1 MELKTVLVIIILV
14 QSMLMFTP
22 RNKQKLIDMDYFG
35 DDNED
40 VEDLFEEDEDYNE
53 NYDVSFE
60 IRQLPRK
67 RQVLKSCDFVDLN
80 AVGKLCGLGNKIKVF
95 KVKRF
100 SRSKFKIF
108 VVSVQEKTNPR
119 PKHTI
124 FFDGFSGHII
134 LAVHSGN
141 QWQCCDSSVR

>member
-67 RQVLKSCDFVDLN
+67 RQVLKSCDFVND
-80 AVGKLCGLGNKIKVF
+80 CPYRI
-95 KVKRF
+95 KRF
-100 SRSKFKIF
+100 R
-108 VVSVQEKTNPR
+108 
-119 PKHTI
+119 
-124 FFDGFSGHII
+124 
-134 LAVHSGN
+134 
-141 QWQCCDSSVR
+141 